1 MSLSFEYGSN
11 SYEFCFLSSK
21 VRVPLHNQGTGG
33 AALRLPKT
41 YFIDKTPIDRAFSLH
56 GHGVVT
62 CVLAGLQLCAAA
74 AVFVCP
80 LHAVAQARPSPVDAA
95 QSPAVVIAF
104 VGGFVHSDDARHS
117 EIQIARAL
125 QSSYGKDVQVEIFR
139 NRDRK
144 RAHKFI
150 VDWWQR
156 REHAKEGN
164 EKVESSP
171 LILYGHSWG
180 ASAAVLL
187 ARELQRDG
195 IPVALT
201 IQVDSVRKNGQNDSI
216 IPSNVAEAIN
226 FYQPDGIVH
235 GRTRI
240 VAADPARTKILG
252 NLRFKYEQE
261 PAECRAYPWYDKF
274 FFKGHTAIECD
285 PRVWTQVD
293 TLIRTRLPSPPKPA
307 ESSVVSTAR

>member
-1 MSLSFEYGSN
+1 M
-11 SYEFCFLSSK
+11 
-21 VRVPLHNQGTGG
+21 
-33 AALRLPKT
+33 RLLT
-41 YFIDKTPIDRAFSLH
+41 DYFIGKTSIDRANDAPAKPTMSPRIPAAF
-56 GHGVVT
+56 G
-62 CVLAGLQLCAAA
+62 LCARFFVTHVLKVVQFCAVAA
-74 AVFVCP
+74 GFVCP
-80 LHAVAQARPSPVDAA
+80 WHAVAQAHPSSMETAPPQAL
-95 QSPAVVIAF
+95 VIAF

-117 EIQIARAL
+117 EIQIAREL
-125 QSSYGKDVQVEIFR
+125 QSSYGKEVQVGIFR

-150 VDWWQR
+150 LDWWQR
-156 REHAKEGN
+156 KEHAQVAS
-164 EKVESSP
+164 EKVENSS

-187 ARELQRDG
+187 ARELQHDG
-195 IPVALT
+195 VPVALT

-226 FYQPDGIVH
+226 FYQPDGFVH

-240 VAADPARTKILG
+240 VAADPARTRILG

-285 PRVWTQVD
+285 PRVWSQID
-293 TLIRTRLPSPPKPA
+293 SLIRNRLPSPPKPS
-307 ESSVVSTAR
+307 ESSVVTTAR